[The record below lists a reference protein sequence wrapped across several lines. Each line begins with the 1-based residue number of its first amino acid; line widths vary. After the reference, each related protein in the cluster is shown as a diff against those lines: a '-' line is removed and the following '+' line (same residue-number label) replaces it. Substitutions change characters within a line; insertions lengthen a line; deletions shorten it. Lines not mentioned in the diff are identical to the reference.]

1 MRYIVKANDE
11 IEGWDVIDTQY
22 WTSDVEDERENPVVM
37 TIWDSSMV
45 ERVLVLLNSIL
56 ALR

>member
-1 MRYIVKANDE
+1 MRYIAKANNE
-11 IEGWDVIDTQY
+11 IEGWDIIDTQD

-45 ERVLVLLNSIL
+45 ERVLVLLNRI
-56 ALR
+56 